1 MAKKT
6 LKPDWAK
13 ITFWALMIIAVIAIL
28 TSAIIFIVNS
38 IRDIGNTIS
47 GETTT
52 APTPVETQVAF
63 PEFAGDPGNVVGA
76 VDIIHVSMD
85 EIDWTIHP
93 EGELVATV
101 PVEYQLGNDRI
112 RFGNN
117 VFMEKSEPGT
127 YPELRLLTTTS
138 RQYEYIDENG
148 FARSLSYSGMY
159 SVHGQNMY
167 LVAGS
172 GEDIGKRFMVVT
184 DIGMITVLVVDEN
197 EYDEDGIIVS
207 STLIYEIY
215 DGYVPEEY
223 PETDGNGNLI

>member
-1 MAKKT
+1 MAKKS

-13 ITFWALMIIAVIAIL
+13 IIFWGILIIAVIAIL
-28 TSAIIFIVNS
+28 TGAIIFIANS
-38 IRDIGNTIS
+38 VRDIGNTIS

-52 APTPVETQVAF
+52 APTPVEIQETF
-63 PEFAGDPGNVVGA
+63 PEFTGDPGNAVGA
-76 VDIIHVSMD
+76 VEIIHVSMD

-112 RFGNN
+112 RYGNN
-117 VFMEKSEPGT
+117 VFMEKSELWAGPG
-127 YPELRLLTTTS
+127 LRLLTNIHN
-138 RQYEYIDENG
+138 QYEYIDENG

-159 SVHGQNMY
+159 SVHGQDMY

-184 DIGMITVLVVDEN
+184 GIGLITVLVVDEN
-197 EYDEDGIIVS
+197 EYDEDGNIVS
-207 STLIYEIY
+207 ATLVYEID
-215 DGYVPEEY
+215 DGYIPEEY
-223 PETDGNGNLI
+223 PETDGHGNLI